1 MLIEATTEIGSRITS
16 AIQEA
21 ARATGAGF
29 EYLLKTALSES
40 NFDPASKATTSS
52 ATGLFQFIDQTWLS
66 TVKESGAQLGY
77 GRYADAIVKTR
88 SGDYVVPDP
97 AARGQVM
104 KLRYD
109 PAANAVMAGAFTQH
123 NAAQLASGLG
133 RQPTNGELYIAHVL
147 GPGGAVKLISTAA
160 KNPQTKAA
168 NLFPAA
174 ARANR
179 SIFFD
184 KKGGARS
191 VADVYDVLSAK
202 VGGTVA
208 TSAPPGA
215 IPATV
220 AAISAATPVPP
231 SAGASSSATQA
242 GPVPATNAYADDTPI
257 FQNLFH
263 TDRRGPVSSVVSEL
277 WGAGPSG
284 GQGGGRPAESA
295 PVSSASAT
303 AAAPGRVG
311 RPLDLFQ
318 FLRPEIRAIAHSGQ
332 A

>member
-29 EYLLKTALSES
+29 EYLLKTALRES

-77 GRYADAIVKTR
+77 GRYADTIVKTP
-88 SGDYVVPDP
+88 SGNYVVPDP

-109 PAANAVMAGAFTQH
+109 PTANAVMAGAFTQR

-133 RQPTNGELYIAHVL
+133 RQPTNGELYMAHVL

-160 KNPQTKAA
+160 KHSQTKAA
-168 NLFPAA
+168 DLFPAA

-184 KKGGARS
+184 KRGGARS
-191 VADVYDVLSAK
+191 VAEVYDVLSAK
-202 VGGTVA
+202 MRGTVA
-208 TSAPPGA
+208 ASAPPGA
-215 IPATV
+215 IPAAV
-220 AAISAATPVPP
+220 AAISAATPVSPGD
-231 SAGASSSATQA
+231 GASPGATEA
-242 GPVPATNAYADDTPI
+242 GPAPVPTTSAYADDTPI

-263 TDRRGPVSSVVSEL
+263 TDRRGPVSSMVSEL
-277 WGAGPSG
+277 WGAGP
-284 GQGGGRPAESA
+284 GGGRPTASPVA

-303 AAAPGRVG
+303 AAAPG

-318 FLRPEIRAIAHSGQ
+318 FLRPEIRAIAYSSQ
-332 A
+332 P

>member
-29 EYLLKTALSES
+29 EYLLKTALRES
-40 NFDPASKATTSS
+40 SFDPSSKATTSS

-66 TVKESGAQLGY
+66 TVKESGTQLGY
-77 GRYADAIVKTR
+77 GRYADAIVKTP

-109 PAANAVMAGAFTQH
+109 PTANAVMAGAFTQR

-133 RQPTNGELYIAHVL
+133 RQPTNGELYMAHVL

-160 KNPQTKAA
+160 KHPQAKAA
-168 NLFPAA
+168 DLFPAA
-174 ARANR
+174 GRANR

-184 KKGGARS
+184 KRGSARS
-191 VADVYDVLSAK
+191 VSDVYDVLSAK
-202 VGGTVA
+202 MGGTVA
-208 TSAPPGA
+208 ASAPPGA

-220 AAISAATPVPP
+220 AAISAAAVPI
-231 SAGASSSATQA
+231 SSGAGATSGATDA
-242 GPVPATNAYADDTPI
+242 GPAPATSAYADDTPI

-263 TDRRGPVSSVVSEL
+263 TDRRGPVSSMVSEL
-277 WGAGPSG
+277 WGAGP
-284 GQGGGRPAESA
+284 GGGRPAESA